1 MLHRAIDPEGRAHWL
16 WSSPEGWRDLSLAG
30 LAPGLASAA
39 AWLVRPAVER
49 ERLLAQAPRL
59 PSVEAWKFTL
69 PGRPGKI
76 LALGRNFAAHA
87 VEMGS
92 EPSLDDMLW
101 FAKFP
106 EICVAPGAAV
116 EVPAWLPGRIDPEAE
131 LVLVLAADLRNA
143 TEAEAQAAIAAW
155 TLGNDLTA
163 RGVQA
168 ADKEKSWP
176 WVRSKNPAGFGSYG
190 PGWLPVEQ
198 LGDWNQLRLQG
209 LVNGELR
216 QEALLADMLYRPA
229 RALAELSRWLPL
241 VAGDLLFLG
250 TPSGVQALED
260 QDQLCVR
267 LLDSA
272 GKEPLGRLL
281 NRIERASGLITEQT
295 SD

>member
-16 WSSPEGWRDLSLAG
+16 WSSPEGWLDLSLAG
-30 LAPGLASAA
+30 LAPELAQAA
-39 AWLVRPAVER
+39 AWLARSTAER
-49 ERLLAQAPRL
+49 QPLLAQAPLR
-59 PSVEAWKFTL
+59 PTVEDWRFTL

-87 VEMGS
+87 LEMGS

-106 EICVAPGAAV
+106 EICVAPGASVA
-116 EVPAWLPGRIDPEAE
+116 VPAWLPGRIDPEAE
-131 LVLVLAADLRNA
+131 LVLLLAQDLRNA
-143 TEAEAQAAIAAW
+143 SEAEAQAAIAGW
-155 TLGNDLTA
+155 SLGNDLTA

-190 PGWLPVEQ
+190 PGWLPVDQ
-198 LGDWNQLRLQG
+198 LGDWNQLQLQG
-209 LVNGELR
+209 LVNDEVR
-216 QEALLADMLYRPA
+216 QQAQLSDMLYRPA

-241 VAGDLLFLG
+241 AAGDLLFLG

-260 QDQLCVR
+260 QDELCVR
-267 LLDSA
+267 LVDEA

-281 NRIERASGLITEQT
+281 NRIDRPSTDPA
-295 SD
+295 

>member
-1 MLHRAIDPEGRAHWL
+1 MLHRAIDPEGRPHWL
-16 WSSPEGWRDLSLAG
+16 WSCPEGWRDLSLAG
-30 LAPGLASAA
+30 LAPELAQAA
-39 AWLVRPAVER
+39 AWLARSTAER
-49 ERLLAQAPRL
+49 QALLAQAPLR
-59 PSVEAWKFTL
+59 PSVEAWRFTL

-87 VEMGS
+87 REMGS

-106 EICVAPGAAV
+106 EICVDPGTPV
-116 EVPAWLPGRIDPEAE
+116 KVPAWLPGRIDPEAE
-131 LVLVLAADLRNA
+131 LVLVLGQSLRNA
-143 TEAEAQAAIAAW
+143 SEAEAEAAIAGW

-190 PGWLPVEQ
+190 PGWLPADQ

-209 LVNGELR
+209 LVNGAVR

-241 VAGDLLFLG
+241 VTGDLLFLG
-250 TPSGVQALED
+250 TPAGVQALEH
-260 QDQLCVR
+260 QDEVCVR
-267 LLDSA
+267 VLDA
-272 GKEPLGRLL
+272 DGKQPLGQLL
-281 NRIERASGLITEQT
+281 NRIDRPSTEPA
-295 SD
+295 

>member
-16 WSSPEGWRDLSLAG
+16 WSCSEGWRDLSLAG
-30 LAPGLASAA
+30 LAPELAHAA
-39 AWLVRPAVER
+39 AWLLRSTAER
-49 ERLLAQAPRL
+49 QPLLAQAPLR
-59 PSVEAWKFTL
+59 PSVEAWRFTL

-87 VEMGS
+87 REMGS

-106 EICVAPGAAV
+106 EICVDPGAPV

-131 LVLVLAADLRNA
+131 LVLLLAKDLRNA
-143 TEAEAQAAIAAW
+143 SEAEAQAAIAGW

-176 WVRSKNPAGFGSYG
+176 WMRSKNPAGFGSYG
-190 PGWLPVEQ
+190 PAWLPVNQ
-198 LGDWNQLRLQG
+198 LGDWDQLRLQG
-209 LVNGELR
+209 LVNGEVR
-216 QEALLADMLYRPA
+216 QEAQLADMLYRPA

-241 VAGDLLFLG
+241 AAGDLLFLG

-260 QDQLCVR
+260 QDELCVR
-267 LLDSA
+267 LVDA
-272 GKEPLGRLL
+272 TGTEPLGRLL
-281 NRIERASGLITEQT
+281 NRIDRASADPT
-295 SD
+295 

>member
-16 WSSPEGWRDLSLAG
+16 WSDPEGWRDLSLAG
-30 LAPGLASAA
+30 LAPGLAQAA
-39 AWLVRPAVER
+39 AWLAQTTIER
-49 ERLLAQAPRL
+49 QQLLAQAPLR
-59 PSVEAWKFTL
+59 PTVDAWKFTL
-69 PGRPGKI
+69 PGRPNKI

-87 VEMGS
+87 REMGS

-101 FAKFP
+101 FSKFP
-106 EICVAPGAAV
+106 EICVAPGAPV

-131 LVLVLAADLRNA
+131 LVLVLAKDLRNA
-143 TEAEAQAAIAAW
+143 SEAEAQAAIAGW

-168 ADKEKSWP
+168 EDKKKSWP

-190 PGWLPVEQ
+190 PGWLPADQ
-198 LGDWNQLRLQG
+198 LCNWDQLRLQG

-216 QEALLADMLYRPA
+216 QEALLADMLYRPT

-241 VAGDLLFLG
+241 SAGDLLFLG

-267 LLDSA
+267 LVNAA
-272 GKEPLGRLL
+272 GEEPLGQLL
-281 NRIERASGLITEQT
+281 NRIDRPSIESA
-295 SD
+295 

>member
-1 MLHRAIDPEGRAHWL
+1 MLHRAIDPEGRPHWL
-16 WSSPEGWRDLSLAG
+16 WSCPEGWRDLSLAG
-30 LAPGLASAA
+30 LAPELAQAA
-39 AWLVRPAVER
+39 AWLARSTAER
-49 ERLLAQAPRL
+49 QALLAQAPLR
-59 PSVEAWKFTL
+59 PSVEAWRFTL

-87 VEMGS
+87 REMGS

-106 EICVAPGAAV
+106 EICVDPGSSVA
-116 EVPAWLPGRIDPEAE
+116 VPAWLPGRIDPEAE
-131 LVLVLAADLRNA
+131 LVLVLGQSLRNA
-143 TEAEAQAAIAAW
+143 SEAEAEAAIAGW

-190 PGWLPVEQ
+190 PGWLPADQ

-209 LVNGELR
+209 LVNGAVR

-241 VAGDLLFLG
+241 VTGDLLFLG
-250 TPSGVQALED
+250 TPAGVQALEH
-260 QDQLCVR
+260 QDEVCVR
-267 LLDSA
+267 VLDA
-272 GKEPLGRLL
+272 DGKQPLGQLL
-281 NRIERASGLITEQT
+281 NRIDRPSTEPA
-295 SD
+295 